1 MKKEKKLIAPNEL
14 SFGRWLAV
22 LAATLGFY
30 LVVFIVA
37 VIVFPDL
44 PKYLGAPGLEKET
57 ASILGLD
64 VGTMLLF
71 LSFIPAFVGFVLFLK
86 VIGKT
91 TLKEFILG
99 VGGSLNKKSCLI
111 VAGLFVLGFA
121 ISALTN
127 ISYIKLGNVEI
138 GNYLFLI
145 FFALVSVIFQISVE
159 EFLCR
164 GFFARWICKNKL
176 GYSKRAFI
184 AAIISSLIFAI
195 AHATNS
201 EMSAQNNTLN
211 TVLMFLAYALSGFVY
226 FLCDMHFGNLVPGF
240 IIHWLNNFII
250 FTMFTYQSAAIT
262 SSTIFIDTTPS
273 SGALTLL
280 SVFITHLP
288 LVVYIIVDSIRRK
301 KLAAKIEG

>member
-44 PKYLGAPGLEKET
+44 PKYLGAPGL
-57 ASILGLD
+57 
-64 VGTMLLF
+64 
-71 LSFIPAFVGFVLFLK
+71 
-86 VIGKT
+86 
-91 TLKEFILG
+91 
-99 VGGSLNKKSCLI
+99 
-111 VAGLFVLGFA
+111 
-121 ISALTN
+121 
-127 ISYIKLGNVEI
+127 
-138 GNYLFLI
+138 
-145 FFALVSVIFQISVE
+145 
-159 EFLCR
+159 
-164 GFFARWICKNKL
+164 
-176 GYSKRAFI
+176 
-184 AAIISSLIFAI
+184 
-195 AHATNS
+195 
-201 EMSAQNNTLN
+201 
-211 TVLMFLAYALSGFVY
+211 
-226 FLCDMHFGNLVPGF
+226 

>member
-14 SFGRWLAV
+14 PFGRWLAV
-22 LAATLGFY
+22 LAATLGLY

-57 ASILGLD
+57 ASIFGLD

-99 VGGSLNKKSCLI
+99 VGGRLNKKSCLI

-121 ISALTN
+121 INVLMN

-145 FFALVSVIFQISVE
+145 FFALVSVIFQIS
-159 EFLCR
+159 L
-164 GFFARWICKNKL
+164 KNFCAADFSRV
-176 GYSKRAFI
+176 GYAK
-184 AAIISSLIFAI
+184 ISS
-195 AHATNS
+195 ATRK
-201 EMSAQNNTLN
+201 E
-211 TVLMFLAYALSGFVY
+211 
-226 FLCDMHFGNLVPGF
+226 
-240 IIHWLNNFII
+240 
-250 FTMFTYQSAAIT
+250 
-262 SSTIFIDTTPS
+262 
-273 SGALTLL
+273 LL
-280 SVFITHLP
+280 SP
-288 LVVYIIVDSIRRK
+288 L
-301 KLAAKIEG
+301 